1 MKRQKSIPKAPLNSL
16 ISLIH
21 YARQNNGSPKDI
33 HSLLIGTF
41 VYITYMVKVT
51 FQMWSGLRTVRRR
64 DCPELS
70 GWTQHNK
77 EGPLK

>member
-21 YARQNNGSPKDI
+21 YARQNNGSPKNI
-33 HSLLIGTF
+33 HSLLIG
-41 VYITYMVKVT
+41 VYVTYMVKVT